1 MPTPKASPQNRST
14 NGKGKY
20 QSPLHGAPDEGKPQK
35 VVTASQ
41 YKELKR
47 RAFNFE
53 KTNSDSIII
62 FPTKGDG
69 TWYRMGGTS
78 ALLYMNFVMRPLHL
92 SATYRDDTDYHYIF
106 DLGTITVRNLDLI
119 KKRIERAGVLKE
131 MTSGGGSYRFKLNFS
146 VTAKEIL
153 ELRQEEVF
161 RRENLAKIIEPVF
174 MNPELYVA
182 LSHITKRVTEMASKR
197 QDHFARSVYGR
208 EMVACANSLFENY
221 LMMTNLPNG
230 NDIKKWKSL
239 RKIAILL
246 AVKLQIVAELRLWPP
261 DKCAVIGKEAIEIK
275 RQIDLQIANLIKD
288 QPSEAP
294 PQA

>member
-1 MPTPKASPQNRST
+1 MPGLNTSQKTKSAS
-14 NGKGKY
+14 GKREN
-20 QSPLHGAPDEGKPQK
+20 QSPLRGAPDDGIPKK

-78 ALLYMNFVMRPLHL
+78 ALLYMNYVMRPLHL
-92 SATYRDDTDYHYIF
+92 SATYRDDTDYQYVF

-131 MTSGGGSYRFKLNFS
+131 MTIGGGSYRFRLNFS
-146 VTAKEIL
+146 LTAKEIM

-161 RRENLAKIIEPVF
+161 RRENLAKIIEPSF

-182 LSHITKRVTEMASKR
+182 LTHIAKCVTEMASKR
-197 QDHFARSVYGR
+197 QDHFARSIYGK

-221 LMMTNLPNG
+221 LMMTNLSDG
-230 NDIKKWKSL
+230 KDVKKWISL
-239 RKIAILL
+239 SKIATLL
-246 AVKLQIVAELRLWPP
+246 AVKLQVIAELKLWPP
-261 DKCAVIGKEAIEIK
+261 DKCAVIGKEAIEIR
-275 RQIDLQIANLIKD
+275 RQIDAEVVKLKK
-288 QPSEAP
+288 EA
-294 PQA
+294 AHEAAKKN

>member
-131 MTSGGGSYRFKLNFS
+131 MTSGGGSYRFGWPDRIPEFPKRHYGGKRLVDGPKAGS
-146 VTAKEIL
+146 DHCRMQQRQGTTDRQRL
-153 ELRQEEVF
+153 E
-161 RRENLAKIIEPVF
+161 RRPHSGDF
-174 MNPELYVA
+174 
-182 LSHITKRVTEMASKR
+182 
-197 QDHFARSVYGR
+197 
-208 EMVACANSLFENY
+208 
-221 LMMTNLPNG
+221 
-230 NDIKKWKSL
+230 
-239 RKIAILL
+239 
-246 AVKLQIVAELRLWPP
+246 
-261 DKCAVIGKEAIEIK
+261 
-275 RQIDLQIANLIKD
+275 
-288 QPSEAP
+288 
-294 PQA
+294 

>member
-1 MPTPKASPQNRST
+1 MPTPKASPPNRST

-20 QSPLHGAPDEGKPQK
+20 QSPLRSAPDEGKPQK

>member
-1 MPTPKASPQNRST
+1 MPTPTASPQNRST

>member
-20 QSPLHGAPDEGKPQK
+20 QSPLHGAPDEGKPKK

-146 VTAKEIL
+146 ITAKEIL
-153 ELRQEEVF
+153 ELRQEEVL

-239 RKIAILL
+239 KKIAILL

-288 QPSEAP
+288 QPNEAP